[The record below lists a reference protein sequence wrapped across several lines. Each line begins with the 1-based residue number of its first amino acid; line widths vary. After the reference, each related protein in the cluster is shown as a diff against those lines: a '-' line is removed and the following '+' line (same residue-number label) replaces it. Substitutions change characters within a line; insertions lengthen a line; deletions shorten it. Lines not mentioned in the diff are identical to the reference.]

1 MPATFT
7 RATQVEPERRDT
19 GIGGKPPVDRRPTG
33 GGGEGDN
40 WDNRPSGRRGPRE
53 LLTRYRLAMTFALA
67 GDMMFFVALVSA
79 FFVRQASGHID
90 ASNNYI
96 SDWHP
101 LSIPPILWLNTAIL
115 VLSSFT
121 IEMARRQLF
130 REIDVM
136 EEWFGLGKP
145 TVRRATPWLV
155 ASMVLGL
162 IFVAGQWIAWQQ
174 LYGPVLFDQPEQ
186 QLLLPD
192 HRNARHPPGAR
203 PDGDRLRRR
212 RAPLAKAHRVPSD
225 RGRLHCLVLARDGGF
240 LDIPLRAAGLFPM
253 RRPLSLLALIAA
265 FALAPMLRAQGC
277 SLCRDATAGSA
288 PQTRKAFRLAIPLLG
303 SPAIAIFAGSLVLAK
318 KIQPGRVP

>member
-7 RATQVEPERRDT
+7 RTTQVEPERRDT

-79 FFVRQASGHID
+79 FFVRQSSGHID
-90 ASNNYI
+90 GGNNYV

-101 LSIPPILWLNTAIL
+101 LSVPPILWLNTAVL
-115 VLSSFT
+115 VLSSLT
-121 IEMARRQLF
+121 IEIARRQLF

-145 TVRRATPWLV
+145 TVRRATPWLIV
-155 ASMVLGL
+155 TGGLGL

-174 LYGPVLFDQPEQ
+174 LYAQGLFYSANPNSNFFY
-186 QLLLPD
+186 LITGT
-192 HRNARHPPGAR
+192 HA
-203 PDGDRLRRR
+203 
-212 RAPLAKAHRVPSD
+212 
-225 RGRLHCLVLARDGGF
+225 LHLVL
-240 LDIPLRAAGLFPM
+240 GLM
-253 RRPLSLLALIAA
+253 AIG
-265 FALAPMLRAQGC
+265 FALAALYMLKRIEYRQIAVDC
-277 SLCRDATAGSA
+277 TAWYWHAMGVFWIFLFGLL
-288 PQTRKAFRLAIPLLG
+288 AF
-303 SPAIAIFAGSLVLAK
+303 F
-318 KIQPGRVP
+318 Q